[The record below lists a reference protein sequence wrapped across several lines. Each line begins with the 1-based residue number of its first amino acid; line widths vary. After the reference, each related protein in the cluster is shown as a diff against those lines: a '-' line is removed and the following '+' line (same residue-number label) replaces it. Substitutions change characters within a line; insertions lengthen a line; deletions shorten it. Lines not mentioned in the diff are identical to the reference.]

1 MNARFDGQV
10 ALITG
15 ASRGIGLATAQRL
28 VAEGA
33 KVCIT
38 GRDQDQLDAALSVL
52 ENSDAATVIAG
63 NANDAKH
70 RSAAINKCKETFGG
84 LDILVNNVGINP
96 EFGST
101 LEISDKARS
110 RILDVNV
117 LATMDWIKLFA
128 DSSSAGNGSAIVN
141 VASVAGLRP
150 AHGIGM
156 YGISKAAV
164 LQMTAQL
171 AAELAP
177 DIRVNAVAPAVIK
190 TRFSVALYASRED
203 ELLREYPLGRL
214 GQPQDVAAAVAFL
227 ASADASW
234 VTGQTLVVDGGLTLR
249 GGV

>member
-1 MNARFDGQV
+1 
-10 ALITG
+10 
-15 ASRGIGLATAQRL
+15 
-28 VAEGA
+28 
-33 KVCIT
+33 
-38 GRDQDQLDAALSVL
+38 
-52 ENSDAATVIAG
+52 
-63 NANDAKH
+63 
-70 RSAAINKCKETFGG
+70 
-84 LDILVNNVGINP
+84 
-96 EFGST
+96 

-203 ELLREYPLGRL
+203 ELLREYPLSRL